1 MVPHQVQQC
10 SPSEGPQCGAPTARR
25 GQQLLWARREF
36 PATKS
41 VPRRSSSHALSE
53 VSVSQV
59 TFRVVF
65 LAMAA
70 HRGVAVVFLPAVA
83 AVLLLL
89 VVGQSSG
96 QQGRR
101 RSCVALNVVD
111 GADGCAEMF
120 PWHVI
125 LADTNDEIFCGGS
138 LVGPKAV
145 ITAGHCVA
153 QNREKETIRGRERT
167 FWCPNQN
174 ITYRHPDCASS
185 IGCPLGKI
193 KQ

>member
-1 MVPHQVQQC
+1 MW
-10 SPSEGPQCGAPTARR
+10 GAHGAAR
-25 GQQLLWARREF
+25 
-36 PATKS
+36 PAAAMGAAG
-41 VPRRSSSHALSE
+41 VPRNQGSSSHALSE

-125 LADTNDEIFCGGS
+125 LADTNDEIFCGGF

-145 ITAGHCVA
+145 ITAG
-153 QNREKETIRGRERT
+153 KL
-167 FWCPNQN
+167 
-174 ITYRHPDCASS
+174 S
-185 IGCPLGKI
+185 
-193 KQ
+193 